1 MARGSLAAARGAGA
15 RLGKSP
21 TSEVD
26 VRLDL
31 EISERQALRQTYPAI
46 MNAPAGSTGRVTLTG
61 CRGLLDRVQ
70 HPMARDR
77 IVERGAE
84 MRSLAI
90 VAGETRVRLG
100 DVGDRAAQ
108 RREPVLLRHGQD
120 LERGLRAVAATYG
133 HIEDLGLA
141 AVSRN
146 LQVALGAVDLPE
158 QIRAARTPAAIVNRE
173 RGAALK
179 QSGDA
184 HLIVR
189 VHRPALSRL
198 RDRE

>member
-1 MARGSLAAARGAGA
+1 
-15 RLGKSP
+15 
-21 TSEVD
+21 
-26 VRLDL
+26 
-31 EISERQALRQTYPAI
+31 

-77 IVERGAE
+77 VVERRAE

-90 VAGETRVRLG
+90 VPGEPRVRLG
-100 DVGDRAAQ
+100 DVGGRAVQ

-133 HIEDLGLA
+133 HLEDLGLA
-141 AVSRN
+141 AVSRT
-146 LQVALGAVDLPE
+146 LPVALGAVDLPS
-158 QIRAARTPAAIVNRE
+158 QVRTARTPAAIVNRE

-189 VHRPALSRL
+189 VHRPALSRI

>member
-1 MARGSLAAARGAGA
+1 M
-15 RLGKSP
+15 
-21 TSEVD
+21 
-26 VRLDL
+26 
-31 EISERQALRQTYPAI
+31 
-46 MNAPAGSTGRVTLTG
+46 LTA

-77 IVERGAE
+77 VVERGAE

-100 DVGDRAAQ
+100 DVGGRAVQ
-108 RREPVLLRHGQD
+108 RRESVLLRHGQD
-120 LERGLRAVAATYG
+120 LERRLRAVAATYG
-133 HIEDLGLA
+133 QLENLGLA

-146 LQVALGAVDLPE
+146 LEVALGAVDLPE
-158 QIRAARTPAAIVNRE
+158 QVRATRSPASIVNRE
-173 RGAALK
+173 RGATLE

-189 VHRPALSRL
+189 VHRPGLFRT

>member
-1 MARGSLAAARGAGA
+1 ML
-15 RLGKSP
+15 P
-21 TSEVD
+21 
-26 VRLDL
+26 
-31 EISERQALRQTYPAI
+31 P
-46 MNAPAGSTGRVTLTG
+46 GSTERFTLTG
-61 CRGLLDRVQ
+61 CRRLLDRVQ

-77 IVERGAE
+77 VVEHGAK

-100 DVGDRAAQ
+100 DVGGRALQ
-108 RREPVLLRHGQD
+108 RREPVLRRYGQD
-120 LERGLRAVAATYG
+120 LQGGLRTFAAPYG
-133 HIEDLGLA
+133 QLEDLRLA
-141 AVSRN
+141 AVGRN

-158 QIRAARTPAAIVNRE
+158 QVRAARTPAAIVNRE
-173 RGAALK
+173 GAAALE

-189 VHRPALSRL
+189 VHRLALARA